1 MTHSTKQLASTQ
13 ADQNSAASNM
23 LAPLFQ
29 PFEGGGLTLKNRI
42 AMSPMT
48 RWKSPDQ
55 FPGPDVAAYYKR
67 RAENDVGLIITEGTT
82 VDHPV
87 SSYSE
92 RVPAFHGRALK
103 AWRRIAEEVHEAG
116 AKIVPQ
122 LWHVGIMRDPR
133 TDDYP
138 NRDLPSVSPS
148 GIFKPGGKSVFSP
161 ASKSDIEAIKD
172 SFARAAVAAREIG
185 FDGCEIHGAHGYILD
200 QFLWEPLN
208 RRDDEYGGDD
218 IERVRF
224 AVELIE
230 RVRAAVGPDFPIIL
244 RISQWKQQDY
254 KAKLA
259 ETPEKLKA
267 IFQPIADAGVDIFHI
282 SQRKL
287 WEPEFPGSD
296 LNGAGWIKQL
306 TNRPTITVGSVGLS
320 GPMSVTEIGEAAG
333 VSVDLAPIAKRLA
346 AGEFD
351 IVAVGR
357 ALLADP
363 MWVRKVKEGR
373 FDELIPF
380 SKDVLDTLY

>member
-1 MTHSTKQLASTQ
+1 MTDTLDARTPLANVRS
-13 ADQNSAASNM
+13 ADP

-29 PFEGGGLTLKNRI
+29 PFEGGGLKLKNRV

-55 FPGPDVAAYYKR
+55 FPGPDVAAYYRR

-82 VDHPV
+82 IDHPV

-92 RVPAFHGRALK
+92 RVPAFHGKALD
-103 AWRRIAEEVHEAG
+103 AWRGIADQVHEAG

-138 NRDLPSVSPS
+138 NRGLPSASPS
-148 GIFKPGGKSVFSP
+148 GVFKPGGKQVFTP
-161 ASKSDIEAIKD
+161 ATKAEIESIKD

-200 QFLWEPLN
+200 QFLWGPLN
-208 RRDDEYGGDD
+208 RREDEYGGGDV
-218 IERVRF
+218 ERTRF

-259 ETPEKLKA
+259 DTPEQLKA
-267 IFQPIADAGVDIFHI
+267 IFQPIADAGVDIFHV
-282 SQRKL
+282 SQRRL
-287 WEPEFPGSD
+287 NEPEFAGSD
-296 LNGAGWIKQL
+296 LNGAGWIKRL
-306 TNRPTITVGSVGLS
+306 TGRPTITVGSVGLS
-320 GPMSVTEIGEAAG
+320 GAMSVTEIGTHAG
-333 VSVDLAPIAKRLA
+333 VSTDLTPIAERLA

-363 MWVRKVKEGR
+363 FWVRKVKEGR

-380 SKDVLDTLY
+380 SKDVLETLY

>member
-1 MTHSTKQLASTQ
+1 MNDMMQDTQ
-13 ADQNSAASNM
+13 QRAHGNMSADV
-23 LAPLFQ
+23 LAPLFR
-29 PFEGGGLTLKNRI
+29 PFEYGGLKLKNRV

-48 RWKSPDQ
+48 RWQSPDQ
-55 FPGPDVAAYYKR
+55 FPGPEVAAYYRR

-92 RVPAFHGRALK
+92 RVPAFHGRALES
-103 AWRRIAEEVHEAG
+103 WRRVADEVHEAG

-148 GIFKPGGKSVFSP
+148 GIFKPGGKQVFSP
-161 ASKSDIEAIKD
+161 ATKAEIESIKD

-200 QFLWEPLN
+200 QFLWGPLN
-208 RRDDEYGGDD
+208 QRDDEYGGDAF
-218 IERVRF
+218 ERTRF

-230 RVRAAVGPDFPIIL
+230 RIRAAVGPDFPIIL

-259 ETPEKLKA
+259 ETPEQLKA
-267 IFQPIADAGVDIFHI
+267 IFQPIADAGVDIFHV
-282 SQRKL
+282 SQRRL

-296 LNGAGWIKQL
+296 LNGAGWIKRL
-306 TNRPTITVGSVGLS
+306 TGRPTITVGSVGLS
-320 GPMSVTEIGEAAG
+320 GPMSVTEIGEHAG
-333 VSVDLAPIAKRLA
+333 VSVDLEPIAKRLA

-363 MWVRKVKEGR
+363 QWVRKVKEGR
-373 FDELIPF
+373 FEELIPF
-380 SKDVLDTLY
+380 SKDVLKTLY